1 MDGLQ
6 TSQTR
11 QSTVPQKE
19 SQLDQGAD
27 GAACA
32 LLKRVSLHEKTDGRW
47 LSDVNFETIGADKKS
62 ILDRLPLSYQ
72 LKLSINELNEE
83 TICHTTASVLR
94 KIFTRGDYSESSI
107 FSLDDQDKYKT
118 YINSD
123 PKHDY
128 MFVHKLKTS
137 AYGREKETHDF
148 VIVRKDKDFFI
159 LQSMVRVF
167 TLEQWITGDSST
179 VDKMQQS
186 LKRSNDFLKLNRK
199 NKSVINLTEEIKD
212 NLIKSKR
219 YYEDFKKSKSSF
231 DRIVRTR
238 RNRPCTKGIFNQKIL
253 PTLFATLKNSD
264 DRPYLRIFSASRRYL
279 SIKPEYKVFFEVHR
293 NRLYP
298 DHHSFQGSDT
308 SASHPD

>member
-1 MDGLQ
+1 MDRLQ
-6 TSQTR
+6 TSQLR

-19 SQLDQGAD
+19 SQLDQDAD

-32 LLKRVSLHEKTDGRW
+32 LLKRVSLHEKTGGRL
-47 LSDVNFETIGADKKS
+47 LSDVNFETLGADKKS
-62 ILDRLPLSYQ
+62 MLDRLPLSHQ
-72 LKLSINELNEE
+72 IELSINELNQE

-94 KIFTRGDYSESSI
+94 KNFTKGEYSESSI

-128 MFVHKLKTS
+128 IFVHKLKIS

-148 VIVRKDKDFFI
+148 VIVRKDKDFLI

-167 TLEQWITGDSST
+167 SFEQWVTGDSST

-186 LKRSNDFLKLNRK
+186 FKRSNDFLKLYRK
-199 NKSVINLTEEIKD
+199 NKSGINLTEETMD

-219 YYEDFKKSKSSF
+219 YYEDYTKSKSSF
-231 DRIVRTR
+231 NRIVRTR
-238 RNRPCTKGIFNQKIL
+238 RNRPCSKGIFNQKIL

-264 DRPYLRIFSASRRYL
+264 DRPYFRIFSASRRYL
-279 SIKPEYKVFFEVHR
+279 TIKPEYKVFFEVHK

-298 DHHSFQGSDT
+298 DHHSFQK
-308 SASHPD
+308 

>member
-19 SQLDQGAD
+19 SLLDQGAD
-27 GAACA
+27 GAVCA
-32 LLKRVSLHEKTDGRW
+32 LLKRVTLHEKTDDSL
-47 LSDVNFETIGADKKS
+47 LSDVNSESLGADKKS
-62 ILDRLPLSYQ
+62 ILDRLPFPCQ
-72 LKLSINELNEE
+72 IKLSINELKEE

-94 KIFTRGDYSESSI
+94 KNFTKGEYSESSI
-107 FSLDDQDKYKT
+107 FSVNDQEKYKT

-128 MFVHKLKTS
+128 IFVHKLKAS
-137 AYGREKETHDF
+137 AYAREQETHDF
-148 VIVRKDKDFFI
+148 VIVRKDKDFLI

-186 LKRSNDFLKLNRK
+186 FQRRSDYFKLCRK
-199 NKSVINLTEEIKD
+199 NKSAINLTEETMG
-212 NLIKSKR
+212 NLITSKR
-219 YYEDFKKSKSSF
+219 YYDDFKKSKSSF
-231 DRIVRTR
+231 DRI
-238 RNRPCTKGIFNQKIL
+238 RPCSKGIFNQKIL

-279 SIKPEYKVFFEVHR
+279 TIKPDYKVFFEVHR

-298 DHHSFQGSDT
+298 DHHSFQK
-308 SASHPD
+308 

>member
-1 MDGLQ
+1 MDRLQ
-6 TSQTR
+6 TSQLR

-19 SQLDQGAD
+19 SQLDQDAD

-32 LLKRVSLHEKTDGRW
+32 LLKRVSLHEKTGGRL
-47 LSDVNFETIGADKKS
+47 LSDVNFETLGAHKKS
-62 ILDRLPLSYQ
+62 MLDRLPLSHQ
-72 LKLSINELNEE
+72 IELSINELNQE

-94 KIFTRGDYSESSI
+94 KNFTKGEYSESSI

-128 MFVHKLKTS
+128 IFVHKLKIS

-148 VIVRKDKDFFI
+148 VIVRKDKDFLI

-167 TLEQWITGDSST
+167 SLEQWVTGDSST

-186 LKRSNDFLKLNRK
+186 FKRSNDFLKLYRK
-199 NKSVINLTEEIKD
+199 NKSGINLTEETMD

-219 YYEDFKKSKSSF
+219 YYEDYTKSKSSF
-231 DRIVRTR
+231 NRIVRTR
-238 RNRPCTKGIFNQKIL
+238 RNRPCSKGIFNQKIL

-264 DRPYLRIFSASRRYL
+264 DRPYFRIFSASRRYL
-279 SIKPEYKVFFEVHR
+279 TIKPEYKVFFEVHK

-298 DHHSFQGSDT
+298 DHHSFQK
-308 SASHPD
+308 

>member
-1 MDGLQ
+1 MDRLQ
-6 TSQTR
+6 TSQLR

-19 SQLDQGAD
+19 SQLDQDAD

-32 LLKRVSLHEKTDGRW
+32 LLKRVSLHEKTGGRL
-47 LSDVNFETIGADKKS
+47 LSDVNFETLGADKKS
-62 ILDRLPLSYQ
+62 MLDRLPLSHQ
-72 LKLSINELNEE
+72 IELSINELNQE

-94 KIFTRGDYSESSI
+94 KNFTKGEYSESSI

-128 MFVHKLKTS
+128 IFVHKLKIS

-148 VIVRKDKDFFI
+148 VIVRKDKDFLI

-167 TLEQWITGDSST
+167 SLEQWVTGDSST

-186 LKRSNDFLKLNRK
+186 FKRSNDFLKLYRK
-199 NKSVINLTEEIKD
+199 NKSGINLTEETMD

-219 YYEDFKKSKSSF
+219 YYEDYTKSKSSF
-231 DRIVRTR
+231 NRIVRTR
-238 RNRPCTKGIFNQKIL
+238 RNRPCSKGIFNQKIL

-264 DRPYLRIFSASRRYL
+264 DRPYFRIFSASRRYL
-279 SIKPEYKVFFEVHR
+279 TIKPEYKVFFEVHK

-298 DHHSFQGSDT
+298 DHHSFQK
-308 SASHPD
+308 

>member
-19 SQLDQGAD
+19 SLLDQGAD
-27 GAACA
+27 GAICA
-32 LLKRVSLHEKTDGRW
+32 LLKRVTLHEKTDDSL
-47 LSDVNFETIGADKKS
+47 LSDVNSESLGADKKS
-62 ILDRLPLSYQ
+62 ILDRLPFPCQ
-72 LKLSINELNEE
+72 IKLSINELKEE

-94 KIFTRGDYSESSI
+94 KNFTKGEYSESSI
-107 FSLDDQDKYKT
+107 FSVNDQDKYKT

-128 MFVHKLKTS
+128 IFVHKLKAS
-137 AYGREKETHDF
+137 SYAREEETHDF
-148 VIVRKDKDFFI
+148 VIVRKDKDFLI

-179 VDKMQQS
+179 VEKMQQS
-186 LKRSNDFLKLNRK
+186 FQRRNDYFKLCRK
-199 NKSVINLTEEIKD
+199 NKSVINLTEETLG

-219 YYEDFKKSKSSF
+219 YYEEFKKSKSSF

-238 RNRPCTKGIFNQKIL
+238 RNRPCSKGIFNQKIL

-279 SIKPEYKVFFEVHR
+279 AIKPDYKVFFEVHR

-298 DHHSFQGSDT
+298 DHHSFQK
-308 SASHPD
+308 